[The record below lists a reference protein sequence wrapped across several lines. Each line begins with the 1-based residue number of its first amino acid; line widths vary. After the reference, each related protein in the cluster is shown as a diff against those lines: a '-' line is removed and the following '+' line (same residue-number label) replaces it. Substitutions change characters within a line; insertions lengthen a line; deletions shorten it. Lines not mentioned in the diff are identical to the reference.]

1 MLPTPKLYVFYNG
14 TEHEVEEKILYLS
27 KFFTGEGDIEVKVR
41 MVNINYGH
49 NEKLLKTCRQ
59 LGEYSWFI
67 AEIRYNTNVL
77 LMNLSDAI
85 DSAIMKMPEDFSIKE
100 LIVKHQME
108 VKGMLFSEA
117 ETEFEMNKLKNQIT
131 REITEEI
138 ARNNY
143 IEGHKD
149 GYIKGCKEQRGK
161 ERDHIISLLLENGV
175 DKRLI
180 ELIKNDSYLK
190 EQPE

>member
-1 MLPTPKLYVFYNG
+1 
-14 TEHEVEEKILYLS
+14 
-27 KFFTGEGDIEVKVR
+27 
-41 MVNINYGH
+41 
-49 NEKLLKTCRQ
+49 
-59 LGEYSWFI
+59 
-67 AEIRYNTNVL
+67 
-77 LMNLSDAI
+77 
-85 DSAIMKMPEDFSIKE
+85 
-100 LIVKHQME
+100 
-108 VKGMLFSEA
+108 MLFSEA

-190 EQPE
+190 EQPEE